1 MIVITGAAGFIGSV
15 VLGYLNSMGM
25 DNIAVFDDLPDNRQC
40 LNLAAKKFKTI
51 YAMDEVADI
60 RANIDRVIHLGA
72 NSNTLEQNWQSLY
85 KTNIQSTRQW
95 SKFCEKHRIPFIFAS
110 SASVTGNGAG
120 PLNNYALTKLI
131 SEREV
136 QGAILRL
143 FNVYGPNEYHKG
155 RMASTIFHWYN
166 QIQTENELR
175 VFANSEYYMRD
186 FIWVEDVAKVI
197 YQLVVNFVPGN
208 YDVGTG
214 VSTKFSDIANSLQ
227 RYFPNAE
234 LKNINMPLDL
244 KAQYQISTRAD
255 VTALNLIGIETD
267 QFLTADQGITEYLKY
282 LNRSLIY

>member
-15 VLGYLNSMGM
+15 VLGYLNSIGM

-40 LNLAAKKFKTI
+40 LNLATKKFKRI
-51 YAMDEVADI
+51 YAIDEVADI

-95 SKFCEKHRIPFIFAS
+95 SKFCEKHAIPFIFAS
-110 SASVTGNGAG
+110 SASVTGNGLG

-136 QGAILRL
+136 NGAILRL

-166 QIQTENELR
+166 QIQTENEFR
-175 VFANSEYYMRD
+175 VFVNSNQFTRD

-197 YQLVVNFVPGN
+197 HQLVVNFVPGN

-214 VSTKFSDIANSLQ
+214 VSTKFSDVANALQ
-227 RYFPNAE
+227 RYFPNAK
-234 LKNINMPLDL
+234 LKNINMPPDL
-244 KAQYQISTRAD
+244 TAQYQISTKAN
-255 VTALNLIGIETD
+255 VTALNSIGIDTD
-267 QFLTADQGITEYLKY
+267 QFLTVDQGVTEYIKY
-282 LNRSLIY
+282 LDQHLIY